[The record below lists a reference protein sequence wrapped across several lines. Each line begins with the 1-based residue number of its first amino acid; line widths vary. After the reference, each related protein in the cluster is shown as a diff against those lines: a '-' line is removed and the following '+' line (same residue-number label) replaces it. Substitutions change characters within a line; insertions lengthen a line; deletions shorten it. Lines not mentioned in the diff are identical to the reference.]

1 MSLNSL
7 LHFISSSGSVHQDDA
22 DLAFAEVDSNGRI
35 SSINPFGRLAWG
47 WRTGSQLEGEL
58 LLALDGLSVDSP
70 EAFSRLPRS
79 YSGGD
84 GMAGSGMPSTHLF

>member
-70 EAFSRLPRS
+70 EAFSRLTRG

-84 GMAGSGMPSTHLF
+84 GMAGSGMPSSHLF